1 MTRALITGI
10 TGFVGSHMAE
20 YLLETQPDVE
30 VYGTAR
36 WRSRRDNIEHIA
48 HRIHL
53 TECDMNDANSVRT
66 MIENTRPDY
75 VFHLAAQS
83 FVPTS
88 WHAPTDTLTTNIMGQ
103 LNLFEAVRL
112 AGIDPVIQIAGSSEE
127 YGLVLPDEVPIKE
140 TNPLRPLSP
149 YAVSK
154 VTQDMLAW
162 QYSYAYDLKVIRTR
176 AFNHSGPRRGD
187 VFVESNFA
195 HQVVQ
200 IELGLMPP
208 VLKVGNLE
216 AKRDYT
222 DVRDV
227 VRAYW
232 LAVTRAQPGE
242 VYNIATGKSWAIQQ
256 VLDMLLAQAKVP
268 IRVEQ
273 DPARLRPSDVLILEG
288 DATRFR
294 EATGWEPTIP
304 FEQTLQDILAYWRE
318 RLARENSRPEA
329 TAATTEGR

>member
-1 MTRALITGI
+1 
-10 TGFVGSHMAE
+10 
-20 YLLETQPDVE
+20 
-30 VYGTAR
+30 
-36 WRSRRDNIEHIA
+36 
-48 HRIHL
+48 
-53 TECDMNDANSVRT
+53 
-66 MIENTRPDY
+66 
-75 VFHLAAQS
+75 
-83 FVPTS
+83 
-88 WHAPTDTLTTNIMGQ
+88 MGQ

-154 VTQDMLAW
+154 VAQDMLGW
-162 QYSYAYDLKVIRTR
+162 QYFYAYDLRVIRTR

-195 HQVVQ
+195 NQVVQ
-200 IELGLMPP
+200 IELGLVPP

-216 AKRDYT
+216 ARRDYT

-232 LAVTRAQPGE
+232 LAVTRAEPGE
-242 VYNIATGKSWAIQQ
+242 VYNIASGKSWAIQE
-256 VLDMLLAQAKVP
+256 VLDMLLAQATVP
-268 IRVEQ
+268 IRVEE
-273 DPARLRPSDVLILEG
+273 DPTRLRPSDVLILEG

-294 EATGWEPTIP
+294 NATGWEPTIP

-318 RLARENSRPEA
+318 RLGREHSRPE
-329 TAATTEGR
+329 TAAAATEGSQS